1 MKLKETNQKDWQ
13 KGRRCKYCRL
23 LFTPARPQDANQEFC
38 EDSHRREYYRHGA
51 MPFPK
56 LVDALTKAVG
66 KKLAAELAKE
76 FTGEIE
82 NLAGRLVARELRR
95 QIPALEVITKALVA
109 EQRQMYA
116 DSASKTHDKTPD
128 NQADSLP
135 SPTSSEREAGNETA
149 PEISADPS
157 GDDFAET
164 VLGGAEVRGNGGTG
178 EPGGSVESV
187 HVGRKKRAPRRERV
201 FVSEAYGAQV
211 EEA

>member
-1 MKLKETNQKDWQ
+1 MKTKETTPKDWQ

-23 LFTPARPQDANQEFC
+23 QFTPARPQDAQQEFC
-38 EDSHRREYYRHGA
+38 QPSHRNEYYRHGA

-66 KKLAAELAKE
+66 TKMAAELGKQFA
-76 FTGEIE
+76 GEIE
-82 NLAGRLVARELRR
+82 NLVGRAVAAELRK
-95 QIPALEVITKALVA
+95 QIPALEVIAKALAA
-109 EQRQMYA
+109 EHRQAYA
-116 DSASKTHDKTPD
+116 DSCHDETPD

-135 SPTSSEREAGNETA
+135 RAASSEREASETA
-149 PEISADPS
+149 TETTANEV
-157 GDDFAET
+157 GDGFAET
-164 VLGGAEVRGNGGTG
+164 VLGGAEIRGNGGTG
-178 EPGGSVESV
+178 ETGGSDASV